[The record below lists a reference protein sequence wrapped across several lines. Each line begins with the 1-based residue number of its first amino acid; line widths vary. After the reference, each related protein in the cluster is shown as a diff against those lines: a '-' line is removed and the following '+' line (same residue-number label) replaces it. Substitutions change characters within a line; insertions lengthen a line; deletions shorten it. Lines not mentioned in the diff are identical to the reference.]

1 MRFDVPS
8 IAYARRDDEL
18 VVAYQV
24 VGDIDAGLD
33 LIFLLGWPS
42 HLAMQWELP
51 AFARFLTRLGT
62 FSRLITFDRPGTGL
76 SDRGPTG
83 QVFEDRLDDILCVM
97 DAAGSERA
105 AFFGCHI
112 GGRLALLFAATYP

>member
-8 IAYARRDDEL
+8 VAYARRDDEL
-18 VVAYQV
+18 LVAYQV

-83 QVFEDRLDDILCVM
+83 QVFEDRLDDIYRHDKKFVPSLSLANM
-97 DAAGSERA
+97 AKS
-105 AFFGCHI
+105 
-112 GGRLALLFAATYP
+112 GRFEP